1 MPALTSV
8 AFAHRLLCIT
18 WVNSLVFC
26 EATLASHAAVY
37 DSTKLINCQDST
49 MIELAQKQLPLDI
62 LFNTVRHQSHSS
74 STRHHLQ
81 WYCADNRP
89 HADAPRCPHSAKVSP
104 QSMAALV
111 RGCAQHGGRAPTR
124 SCFSS
129 ARPPCQA
136 AAPTAAAS

>member
-26 EATLASHAAVY
+26 EATLASQAAVY

-62 LFNTVRHQSHSS
+62 SCINTVRHQSHSSSS

-89 HADAPRCPHSAKVSP
+89 NADASRCAHSAEVSP
-104 QSMAALV
+104 QSVAAV
-111 RGCAQHGGRAPTR
+111 V
-124 SCFSS
+124 
-129 ARPPCQA
+129 
-136 AAPTAAAS
+136 